1 MQPKLLEARD
11 LFPDQQ
17 AAVETIMEF
26 VEDPSASE
34 MLVEG
39 PAGSGK
45 TSSIRVSI
53 NELPKAYRSGVVV
66 RAPTNKAV
74 KVARELSGGLVDTT
88 TIYKLLSLSPQAN
101 GEVKEI
107 RQGEN
112 AHQKL
117 MATELVYLDEASMN
131 GSVLKPF
138 IRRAQEDY
146 GIKFVYIADRYQLPP
161 VGEDLSWVFREVR
174 SRVVLDKVKR
184 HDNQILNLAT
194 HLREVIDGNAKLK
207 VADDFTEEHGGIELF
222 TRSKAFDER
231 ILDTWEAT
239 RREAG
244 DAEPDFSGSR
254 VLAWRNQA
262 VGGYNDL
269 VREMLYGR
277 REARDNPLMVGE
289 RVVVCNPVLSLQEDN
304 VTLMHTD
311 EEGFIEKISIRPHPK
326 YPEIECFAL
335 VVLRESN
342 GEPCGVFTPTPAGQK
357 VVERMLRNFKQKAER
372 EDRVF
377 WGAFWRLKELMND
390 VRPCHALTTHRSQGS
405 TFRETFINLDDI
417 LANRNSIEALKS
429 AYVAVTRASHK
440 ANIKWGGF

>member
-66 RAPTNKAV
+66 CAPTNKAV

-335 VVLRESN
+335 VVLREST
-342 GEPCGVFTPTPAGQK
+342 GTRQAAILKVSLAGAVTALGGAVGYVLVDALHAWLPYFLALASSSFIYVALADLIPQLQK
-357 VVERMLRNFKQKAER
+357 RLSAR
-372 EDRVF
+372 ETLAQVF
-377 WGAFWRLKELMND
+377 W
-390 VRPCHALTTHRSQGS
+390 
-405 TFRETFINLDDI
+405 
-417 LANRNSIEALKS
+417 LAAGMGM
-429 AYVAVTRASHK
+429 VTAVGLLVH
-440 ANIKWGGF
+440 

>member
-1 MQPKLLEARD
+1 M
-11 LFPDQQ
+11 
-17 AAVETIMEF
+17 
-26 VEDPSASE
+26 
-34 MLVEG
+34 
-39 PAGSGK
+39 
-45 TSSIRVSI
+45 
-53 NELPKAYRSGVVV
+53 
-66 RAPTNKAV
+66 
-74 KVARELSGGLVDTT
+74 
-88 TIYKLLSLSPQAN
+88 
-101 GEVKEI
+101 
-107 RQGEN
+107 
-112 AHQKL
+112 
-117 MATELVYLDEASMN
+117 
-131 GSVLKPF
+131 
-138 IRRAQEDY
+138 
-146 GIKFVYIADRYQLPP
+146 
-161 VGEDLSWVFREVR
+161 
-174 SRVVLDKVKR
+174 
-184 HDNQILNLAT
+184 
-194 HLREVIDGNAKLK
+194 
-207 VADDFTEEHGGIELF
+207 
-222 TRSKAFDER
+222 
-231 ILDTWEAT
+231 
-239 RREAG
+239 
-244 DAEPDFSGSR
+244 
-254 VLAWRNQA
+254 LAWRNVA

>member
-17 AAVETIMEF
+17 ADVETIMEF

-66 RAPTNKAV
+66 CAPTNKAV

-146 GIKFVYIADRYQLPP
+146 PTVQ
-161 VGEDLSWVFREVR
+161 
-174 SRVVLDKVKR
+174 VL
-184 HDNQILNLAT
+184 
-194 HLREVIDGNAKLK
+194 
-207 VADDFTEEHGGIELF
+207 HGRGCY
-222 TRSKAFDER
+222 RAG
-231 ILDTWEAT
+231 AGY
-239 RREAG
+239 RRRAY
-244 DAEPDFSGSR
+244 R
-254 VLAWRNQA
+254 W
-262 VGGYNDL
+262 
-269 VREMLYGR
+269 
-277 REARDNPLMVGE
+277 
-289 RVVVCNPVLSLQEDN
+289 
-304 VTLMHTD
+304 
-311 EEGFIEKISIRPHPK
+311 
-326 YPEIECFAL
+326 
-335 VVLRESN
+335 
-342 GEPCGVFTPTPAGQK
+342 
-357 VVERMLRNFKQKAER
+357 
-372 EDRVF
+372 
-377 WGAFWRLKELMND
+377 
-390 VRPCHALTTHRSQGS
+390 
-405 TFRETFINLDDI
+405 
-417 LANRNSIEALKS
+417 ANRRSTLG
-429 AYVAVTRASHK
+429 AYRASWRC
-440 ANIKWGGF
+440 AAAFSSSAASGGK

>member
-1 MQPKLLEARD
+1 MEPIVRKIGNATVHVGDCLESLRTM
-11 LFPDQQ
+11 PDQSVNCCVTSPPYWGLRDYGT
-17 AAVETIMEF
+17 ARWEGGDAECDHLARPLASTKSTLKGYTGPTVKLAVGGM
-26 VEDPSASE
+26 P
-34 MLVEG
+34 
-39 PAGSGK
+39 
-45 TSSIRVSI
+45 
-53 NELPKAYRSGVVV
+53 YRSQCGKCGAV
-66 RAPTNKAV
+66 RIDNQ
-74 KVARELSGGLVDTT
+74 LGLESTPESYVE
-88 TIYKLLSLSPQAN
+88 KMV
-101 GEVKEI
+101 E
-107 RQGEN
+107 
-112 AHQKL
+112 
-117 MATELVYLDEASMN
+117 
-131 GSVLKPF
+131 
-138 IRRAQEDY
+138 
-146 GIKFVYIADRYQLPP
+146 
-161 VGEDLSWVFREVR
+161 VFREVR

-289 RVVVCNPVLSLQEDN
+289 RVVVCNPVLSLQDDG

-342 GEPCGVFTPTPAGQK
+342 GEPCEIG
-357 VVERMLRNFKQKAER
+357 
-372 EDRVF
+372 
-377 WGAFWRLKELMND
+377 
-390 VRPCHALTTHRSQGS
+390 
-405 TFRETFINLDDI
+405 
-417 LANRNSIEALKS
+417 
-429 AYVAVTRASHK
+429 RAHV
-440 ANIKWGGF
+440 

>member
-1 MQPKLLEARD
+1 
-11 LFPDQQ
+11 
-17 AAVETIMEF
+17 
-26 VEDPSASE
+26 
-34 MLVEG
+34 
-39 PAGSGK
+39 
-45 TSSIRVSI
+45 
-53 NELPKAYRSGVVV
+53 
-66 RAPTNKAV
+66 
-74 KVARELSGGLVDTT
+74 
-88 TIYKLLSLSPQAN
+88 
-101 GEVKEI
+101 
-107 RQGEN
+107 
-112 AHQKL
+112 
-117 MATELVYLDEASMN
+117 MN

-289 RVVVCNPVLSLQEDN
+289 LLAGHRHRMGAPLAADVRVAEGNEQVVSFGHLNTRRNEVVRLSSSSASLQRQRTINPSAGDS
-304 VTLMHTD
+304 LPR
-311 EEGFIEKISIRPHPK
+311 G
-326 YPEIECFAL
+326 
-335 VVLRESN
+335 VL
-342 GEPCGVFTPTPAGQK
+342 
-357 VVERMLRNFKQKAER
+357 
-372 EDRVF
+372 
-377 WGAFWRLKELMND
+377 
-390 VRPCHALTTHRSQGS
+390 
-405 TFRETFINLDDI
+405 
-417 LANRNSIEALKS
+417 
-429 AYVAVTRASHK
+429 
-440 ANIKWGGF
+440 